1 MGVMLRGIAGLSDT
15 GMGGVALT
23 GDDAFA
29 GAACGLVS
37 GTGASMCEEGKEEDV
52 VGAATEVVGACAVST
67 RLSIDGGMRGGG
79 GNEAFG
85 RSEGVVEGAVW

>member
-1 MGVMLRGIAGLSDT
+1 MFRGIDGLSDK
-15 GMGGVALT
+15 GMGGVGLM
-23 GDDAFA
+23 G

-67 RLSIDGGMRGGG
+67 RLSMDGGMGGGG

>member
-1 MGVMLRGIAGLSDT
+1 MGGMLRGIDGLSDKD
-15 GMGGVALT
+15 MGGIALT

-37 GTGASMCEEGKEEDV
+37 RAGASMYGGGTEEDA

-67 RLSIDGGMRGGG
+67 RLSIDGGMGGGG